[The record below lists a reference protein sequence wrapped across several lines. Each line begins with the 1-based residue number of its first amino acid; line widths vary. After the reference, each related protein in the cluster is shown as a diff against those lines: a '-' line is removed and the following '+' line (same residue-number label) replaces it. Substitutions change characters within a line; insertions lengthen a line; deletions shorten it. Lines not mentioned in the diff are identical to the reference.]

1 PHGGPGRQHGRAA
14 DPGRHLRHDRRTDL
28 PRPPATPGGDP
39 RAVRA
44 RPAPRERRYGRGIM
58 RRLHEL
64 EARRL
69 NLIARCEQQR
79 LAIAYRLAQLSPAA
93 QLAHLTRRAPTSAA
107 SHPLAWLASLATLI
121 FMMRERRIVGLIG
134 KVSAG
139 M

>member
-1 PHGGPGRQHGRAA
+1 
-14 DPGRHLRHDRRTDL
+14 
-28 PRPPATPGGDP
+28 
-39 RAVRA
+39 
-44 RPAPRERRYGRGIM
+44 M

-79 LAIAYRLAQLSPAA
+79 LEIAYRLAQLSPAA

-139 M
+139 MALLSRATTVVRLLRQIRSLSGGAR